1 MVVILPAREKA
12 SRVHRRTGKATR
24 PPLDTCHVEQPQAVN
39 ERLVLDGEKW
49 RRHPLGDDHSTIRR
63 DLQTAHSRKP
73 CHPAEFSASV
83 VLAGSPSVT
92 PSCSPPTSP
101 HGPASP
107 PGLPAGTSC
116 WSTAAPG
123 AGLDRPHF
131 AEVAAREVV
140 AHDTERPEIKL
151 EEESAWHQLR
161 ECEHKGSRVVC
172 RAAAPAVAPAPC
184 SAADGTSCGDRW
196 RYQLAAETLVNMAW
210 TAAGRQGT
218 VQQQSLRTAD
228 QQPQR
233 STMDSPATPNQE
245 PCSQEP
251 PCEPMPLAYGTP
263 VEHVWPVHS
272 QPLLQLLGPALFAAA
287 QHAPPLLHQHGPYI
301 QDAAPPYSNAPQP
314 PSPYSIA
321 APPPPPPTLY
331 GFLLQS
337 LPAARGPFCSIAP
350 QPPPAS
356 APPYSIVPQPAP
368 HPMSVTLSLQHTPA
382 ASECLWNAAPG
393 ALQQKFETLVMCNF
407 TPTHP
412 RELPTSRW
420 VSFTTLY
427 RLFRPH
433 NWEDVWLMGPGNLKQ
448 LITKWYEGHPAFAGL
463 DVKQWCKRLSN
474 NETQGGRYVYK
485 FCFEH
490 TPNKAATM

>member
-1 MVVILPAREKA
+1 MLCLSGSSAPIREKVAREPDA
-12 SRVHRRTGKATR
+12 PSGTLRLPCRLPFTSRWWSFSQPATLAARVHRKTGKVTR
-24 PPLDTCHVEQPQAVN
+24 RLPGTWHVEQPQAVN
-39 ERLVLDGEKW
+39 ERLVMYGEKW
-49 RRHPLGDDHSTIRR
+49 RGHPLGDDHSTIRR
-63 DLQTAHSRKP
+63 DLQTAHSRKH
-73 CHPAEFSASV
+73 CHPAGFSASV
-83 VLAGSPSVT
+83 VLAGPATPT
-92 PSCSPPTSP
+92 PSYSPPNSRHVP
-101 HGPASP
+101 P
-107 PGLPAGTSC
+107 PGLP
-116 WSTAAPG
+116 
-123 AGLDRPHF
+123 H
-131 AEVAAREVV
+131 
-140 AHDTERPEIKL
+140 
-151 EEESAWHQLR
+151 
-161 ECEHKGSRVVC
+161 
-172 RAAAPAVAPAPC
+172 
-184 SAADGTSCGDRW
+184 
-196 RYQLAAETLVNMAW
+196 QLAAEALVNMAW
-210 TAAGRQGT
+210 TAAGQQGT
-218 VQQQSLRTAD
+218 VQQQSLRMAD
-228 QQPQR
+228 QQQR

-245 PCSQEP
+245 PCSKEP
-251 PCEPMPLAYGTP
+251 SCEPMPLAYSTP
-263 VEHVWPVHS
+263 VEHDRPVHS
-272 QPLLQLLGPALFAAA
+272 QPSLLQPLRPALFAAA

-356 APPYSIVPQPAP
+356 APPYSIVPQPAR

-474 NETQGGRYVYK
+474 NETQGGRYVFK

-490 TPNKAATM
+490 TPNKAAAM